1 MKKRILLLVLL
12 SYISLSIVG
21 NSTGDMYRVWLSD
34 KKGSEYTIQQPEK
47 FLSQRCLDKR
57 ARYNID
63 VDASDLP
70 LSADYIEQLKS
81 KGCSIVVTSRWMN
94 TAVVS
99 TTDSMVIVSISK
111 LPFVT
116 KVERVKSASARS
128 VAIVTPMPAD
138 GLYSSNAAPCA
149 TAAHS
154 AFYGD
159 SWQQI
164 QMLNLDSLHLEGYY
178 GEGVMIAVLDA
189 GFPKI
194 DVHPYINNSRIK
206 GAYNF
211 PQGRFSYSGGNNHG
225 SSVLSCMASYIPGRY
240 IGAAPEADYWLIVT
254 EDYTCEVAVEED
266 YWAAGVEMADSI
278 GVDIINSSLGY
289 NTYDNPENDYT
300 HDDLDGK
307 TAFCSRVATL
317 AAQKGLLVVSAAGN
331 EYSTD
336 WQKINVPSDAVGIMT
351 VGSVN
356 SDSTHS
362 IFSSCGYTAD
372 GRVKPEVMAMG
383 KGTRVIDHNGEIQYI
398 NGTSFSTPLISG
410 AMACLWQTHPE
421 WTAQELIDRVVKSA
435 SQYNRPDELY
445 GYGIPNFYSVYR
457 NSASVGHINASR
469 QQLYVSGRMLY
480 LPSLDEPATLAVYD
494 TAGRMVMKTTVN
506 PQDNTL
512 NMQHLDRGIYIVYMQ
527 SRSERVACKVSIE

>member
-1 MKKRILLLVLL
+1 MKKRILLLILL
-12 SYISLSIVG
+12 SYMSLSIVG
-21 NSTGDMYRVWLSD
+21 YGADYMYRVWLSD

-57 ARYNID
+57 ARFNIA
-63 VDASDLP
+63 VDERDLP
-70 LSADYIEQLKS
+70 VSADYIGQLKS
-81 KGCSIVVTSRWMN
+81 EGCSIVVTSRWMN

-99 TTDSMVIVSISK
+99 TSDSLVVVSISE

-116 KVERVKSASARS
+116 KVERVKSPIKRS
-128 VAIVTPMPAD
+128 VEFTSPIAAD
-138 GLYSSNAAPCA
+138 GLYSSAEPCA
-149 TAAHS
+149 TAGHS
-154 AFYGD
+154 GFYGD

-164 QMLNLDSLHLEGYY
+164 QMLNLDSLHLEGFY
-178 GEGVMIAVLDA
+178 GEGMMIAVLDA
-189 GFPKI
+189 GFPHI
-194 DVHPYINNSRIK
+194 DIHPYIKNSHIK
-206 GAYNF
+206 GTYNF

-300 HDDLDGK
+300 HADLDGK
-307 TAFCSRVATL
+307 TAFCSQVAAL
-317 AAQKGLLVVSAAGN
+317 AARKGLLVVSAAGN

-336 WQKINVPSDAVGIMT
+336 WQKINVPSDADGIMT

-421 WTAQELIDRVVKSA
+421 WTAKQLIDFVVKSA

-445 GYGIPNFYSVYR
+445 GYGIPNFYAVYR
-457 NSASVGHINASR
+457 NSASIGHINAAR
-469 QQLYVSGRMLY
+469 QQLYASGRMLY
-480 LPSLDEPATLAVYD
+480 LPHLDAPATIAVYD
-494 TAGRMVMKTTVN
+494 TAGRMVMNTTVN

-512 NMQHLDRGIYIVYMQ
+512 SISHLERGIYIVYMQ